1 MASLMTVNVV
11 KTYLLAQLVILIVVV
26 MLILGILPSLHLAV
40 RVLSWV
46 EKDSSFLEACK
57 TRTL

>member
-1 MASLMTVNVV
+1 MKVNVM
-11 KTYLLAQLVILIVVV
+11 KSYLLVQLIILKVVV
-26 MLILGILPSLHLAV
+26 MLILGILTSLHLAV

-57 TRTL
+57 SHTL

>member
-1 MASLMTVNVV
+1 MKVNVV
-11 KTYLLAQLVILIVVV
+11 KTYLLVQLVILVVVV
-26 MLILGILPSLHLAV
+26 MLILGILTSLHLAV

-57 TRTL
+57 SHTL